1 MQTDTRKL
9 LHYVRKYL
17 AVLFVAFLLMAA
29 VGAFEG
35 LIPLTLKIVFDKILT
50 RNPVPSVIPLPAFH
64 TGFDLMIL
72 IPFKDRSL
80 WMGIAV
86 FIVATAL
93 GKAICDYFGNYL
105 ISFMGQSVVMNL
117 RNDLYKK
124 ILNQPAAFFHGNST
138 GRLISRVTND
148 IEKIQYASSTVLSDA
163 LRQSFT
169 LVAMTLVLV
178 TLNWQLALIAVLL
191 TPLVALPS
199 VKFGRKIRRTTRSSQ
214 DNLADISSILHETIT
229 GIRIVKAFVME
240 AFEFSKFKEAS
251 RRLLHLNL
259 KWVRVQSLSS
269 PLMEVLGAF
278 VIGGLL
284 YYAQTQIVANKMN
297 AGTFIAFMFA
307 LFKMYDP
314 VRRMSG
320 INNSFQQAMGS
331 TTRVFEFLDLP
342 EEKADDANAK
352 PLSEFRDQIVFDKV
366 SFSYDHEG
374 SILKGVS
381 LTIRKGEVVAIVG
394 SSGSGKTTL
403 LNLIPRFFEVTG
415 GRILIDGTDIRDLTR
430 ESLRARVGMVTQET
444 ILFND
449 TVRNNIAYGRPQTR
463 QEDIEQAARAALAHD
478 FIMQMPKGYDTVIGE
493 RGQRLS
499 GGERQRITIARAI
512 LKNPPILILDEAT
525 SALDSES
532 ELYVQ
537 RALGNLMQGRTVF
550 VIAHRLSTVRSAD
563 KIVVLQDGQIQ
574 EMGTHQDLLEQGGVY
589 QRLYEMQFA
598 EVDSAPWVG
607 AS

>member
-1 MQTDTRKL
+1 MQNDTRKL
-9 LHYVRKYL
+9 FHYVRNYL
-17 AVLFVAFLLMAA
+17 AIFLLAVVLMAA
-29 VGAFEG
+29 VGAFEA
-35 LIPLTLKIVFDKILT
+35 LVPLTLKIVFDKILT
-50 RNPVPSVIPLPAFH
+50 PTPVASVLPLPLLHKTVDLIYLIPL
-64 TGFDLMIL
+64 
-72 IPFKDRSL
+72 RNYSL
-80 WMGIAV
+80 WLGVAL
-86 FIVATAL
+86 FIVGTAL
-93 GKAICDYFGNYL
+93 GKALCDYSGNYL
-105 ISFMGQSVVMNL
+105 ISFVGQSVVMNL

-124 ILNQPAAFFHGNST
+124 ILNQPASFFHGNST

-148 IEKIQYASSTVLSDA
+148 IEKIQNAASTVMADA
-163 LRQSFT
+163 LRQIFT
-169 LVAMTLVLV
+169 LVGMVCVLV
-178 TLNWQLALIAVLL
+178 SMNWLLALVAVLL
-191 TPLVALPS
+191 APLVALPS

-214 DNLADISSILHETIT
+214 DNMADISNILHETIT

-240 AFEFSKFKEAS
+240 RFEFLKFKEAS
-251 RRLLHLNL
+251 RKLLHLNL

-269 PLMEVLGAF
+269 PLMEVLGAV

-284 YYAQTQIVANKMN
+284 YYAQTEIHSGRMTP
-297 AGTFIAFMFA
+297 GTFIAFMFA

-320 INNSFQQAMGS
+320 INNAFQQAMGS
-331 TTRVFEFLDLP
+331 TSRVFEFLELP
-342 EEKADDANAK
+342 EEKADDAKAR
-352 PLSEFRDQIVFDKV
+352 PLVEFRDQIIFDRV

-374 SILKGVS
+374 PILKEVS
-381 LTIRKGEVVAIVG
+381 LTVKKGEVVAVVG

-415 GRILIDGTDIRDLTR
+415 GHIMVDGSDIREFTR
-430 ESLRARVGMVTQET
+430 ESLRAHVGIVTQET

-449 TVRNNIAYGRPQTR
+449 SVRSNIAYGRPQTS
-463 QEDIEQAARAALAHD
+463 QEDIEQAAHTALAHD
-478 FIMQMPKGYDTVIGE
+478 FIQQMPKGYDTVIGE

-499 GGERQRITIARAI
+499 GGERQRIAIARAI

-537 RALGNLMQGRTVF
+537 RALGNLMKGRTVF

-563 KIVVLQDGQIQ
+563 KIVVLQDGQVQ
-574 EMGTHQDLLEQGGVY
+574 EVGTHQDLLDHGGVY
-589 QRLYEMQFA
+589 QRLYEIQFA
-598 EVDSAPWVG
+598 ETDFAPWVE